1 MSNICIVSRMGRFI
15 PHMPEAMVNI
25 TQERQEFIDILASR
39 IADQAREGIRE
50 HMSKIFYRPLEERER
65 WLSEIADGDWHE
77 VAGGIGKTYLRLV
90 AGGAPEYHSPGARG
104 ERKNY
109 ETWEVKRVSGKG
121 RETIETVSHED
132 LVKGKVAYTA
142 NLGYLGNKIER
153 SCYNQV
159 IALLEKKLEEIEQE
173 MREIEQE

>member
-1 MSNICIVSRMGRFI
+1 MSNICIVSRTGRFI

-25 TQERQEFIDILASR
+25 TRDRQEFIDILADQV
-39 IADQAREGIRE
+39 ADQAKDRIRE

-65 WLSEIADGDWHE
+65 WLSEVADGDWHE
-77 VAGGIGKTYLRLV
+77 VAGGIGKTYLRLI
-90 AGGAPEYHSPGARG
+90 AGGIPEYHSAAALG
-104 ERKNY
+104 ERKDY
-109 ETWEVKRVSGKG
+109 ETWEVKRVSGRG

-132 LVKGKVAYTA
+132 LVKGKVAYMA
-142 NLGYLGNKIER
+142 NMGYLGNKIER

-173 MREIEQE
+173 MREIQE